1 MPIRLVLAEDHY
13 LLREG
18 VARLI
23 QAEPELDLVASCGDL
38 PSLLAAIDEHRPDVV
53 LTDIRMPPTGTNE
66 GLQAAGH
73 LRELRPDAG
82 VVLLSQYADPK
93 YALKFF
99 EHGSQGRAYLLKER
113 VSDIRQLLAAIHAVL
128 RGESVIDP
136 KVIDALFAARSRS
149 AESPLHR
156 LTKRERE
163 ILSGMAQ
170 GKSNAAIAT
179 DLVLS
184 YSAVEKHIGSMF
196 SKLGL
201 SEEPDVNRR
210 VKAVL
215 LFLDERS
222 N

>member
-1 MPIRLVLAEDHY
+1 MRIRLVLAEDNY
-13 LLREG
+13 LVREG
-18 VARLI
+18 AARLI
-23 QAEPELDLVASCGDL
+23 EAEPELDLVASCADL
-38 PSLLAAIDEHRPDVV
+38 PSLLVAIDEHRPDVLV
-53 LTDIRMPPTGTNE
+53 TDIRMPPTGTKE
-66 GLQAAGH
+66 GLQAADH

-82 VVLLSQYADPK
+82 VVLLSQYADPI

-99 EHGSQGRAYLLKER
+99 DHGSQGRAYLLKER
-113 VSDIRQLLAAIHAVL
+113 ISDIGQLTAAIRAVS
-128 RGESVIDP
+128 RGESLLDP

-149 AESPLHR
+149 AAAPLHR
-156 LTKRERE
+156 LTKREGE

-170 GKSNAAIAT
+170 GKSNAAIAA

-215 LFLDERS
+215 LFLAER
-222 N
+222 NG